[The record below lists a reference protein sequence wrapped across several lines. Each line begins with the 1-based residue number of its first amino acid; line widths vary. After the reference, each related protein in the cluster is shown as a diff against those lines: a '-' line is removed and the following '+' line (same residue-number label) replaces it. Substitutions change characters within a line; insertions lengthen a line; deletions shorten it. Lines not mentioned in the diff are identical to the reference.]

1 MLGEKYDQVELMD
14 KELKESQERIAIF
27 DEI

>member
-1 MLGEKYDQVELMD
+1 MLDEKYDQVELMD

>member
-1 MLGEKYDQVELMD
+1 MLDEKYDQVELMD
-14 KELKESQERIAIF
+14 KEFKESQERIAIF